1 MHAPVLTSV
10 SYEDDV
16 ISVRLQ
22 QAVTSADVTEVGS
35 ALISRILNPNLIPH
49 R

>member
-1 MHAPVLTSV
+1 MHATVLTSV
-10 SYEDDV
+10 SYDDDV

-22 QAVTSADVTEVGS
+22 HAVTSSDVTEVGS